1 MEVGLELL
9 GVRHEIDQRGLEQV
23 WFNRTDAVA
32 FHRREA
38 SIFLERSAEVEE
50 GFPLR
55 LAEVADVDAGQD
67 DFPGPGLRGL
77 AGLHEGGGDVSR
89 AGATP
94 CEGNGTEGTEI
105 ITSILHLEE
114 GRVRSPRSRRG
125 GRR

>member
-1 MEVGLELL
+1 MEVGLKFLR
-9 GVRHEIDQRGLEQV
+9 VRHEINQRGLEQV

-77 AGLHEGGGDVSR
+77 R
-89 AGATP
+89 AST
-94 CEGNGTEGTEI
+94 
-105 ITSILHLEE
+105 
-114 GRVRSPRSRRG
+114 RVVAMSAERRPRARG
-125 GRR
+125 MVQKAQKRHIRPAP